1 MFGKRVK
8 LFELFGFS
16 VHLDTSWAVIALLVT
31 WSLATGY
38 LPERFAGLSPLSYW
52 TMGVI
57 GAAGLFLSIVFHEFC
72 HSLVARSYGMEMK
85 GITLFLFGGIAEMG
99 SEPTRPKVE
108 FLMALAGPVSSVVLG
123 FVFYGL
129 LLLLTAVGW
138 PPVFAGIFGYL
149 AFINWLIAGFNML
162 PAFPLDGG
170 RILRSA
176 LWQWKKDLEWSTR
189 IVSRLGSGF
198 GILLML
204 LGAVSF
210 VAGIPIAGMWYVL
223 IGLFLHQAAKH
234 SYRKMRKDNAT
245 GDPQ

>member
-1 MFGKRVK
+1 MFGNRVK

-16 VHLDTSWAVIALLVT
+16 VHLDTSWVVIALLVT

-38 LPERFAGLSPLSYW
+38 LPDRFAGFSPLTYW
-52 TMGVI
+52 IMGVI

-99 SEPTRPKVE
+99 SEPSRPKVE
-108 FLMALAGPVSSVVLG
+108 FLMALAGPVSSIVLG
-123 FVFYGL
+123 FFFYGL
-129 LLLLTAVGW
+129 LLLLTAAGL

-149 AFINWLIAGFNML
+149 AFINWLIAGFNLL

-176 LWQWKKDLEWSTR
+176 LWQWKKDFLWSTH
-189 IVSRLGSGF
+189 IVSWLGAGF
-198 GILLML
+198 GIVLMA
-204 LGAVSF
+204 LGVVSF
-210 VAGIPIAGMWYVL
+210 LAGFPIVGMWYFL
-223 IGLFLHQAAKH
+223 IGLFLHRAARH
-234 SYRKMRKDNAT
+234 SYRKMQKDNAS
-245 GDPQ
+245 DRPK